1 MGDHA
6 DISKHVRLYIGV
18 FVALAI
24 ATVLTVAAAQL
35 HVSTPVHIAVA
46 LVIAGIKA
54 SLVAMIFM
62 HLKWE
67 QSFSIWVVLAICAVM
82 FLMVVFVPM
91 LSMKDMDRLLVGH
104 GAWG

>member
-24 ATVLTVAAAQL
+24 ATVLTVAASRL

-67 QSFSIWVVLAICAVM
+67 QSFPIWAVLGLCAVF
-82 FLMVVFVPM
+82 FLALLFIPM
-91 LSMKDMDRLLVGH
+91 LSMQDANRLLVGH
-104 GAWG
+104 GVWS